1 MNGEKIDDS
10 RDLARKIAELHSNT
24 DVKLS
29 IIRYGEKREV
39 TMKLGTFPNSKK
51 LAALEDDKK
60 PGVTSGQEM
69 KDLGLSLAPAAK
81 VSGAGD
87 EGVVIT
93 DVDPSSD
100 AADKG
105 LKAGDV
111 DPPGRRRDRVGARRR
126 GQSRKDSDGQTAKD
140 KDKVIVLVQVRTGDQ
155 TRFVALSL
163 TRSKA

>member
-1 MNGEKIDDS
+1 MTS

-29 IIRYGEKREV
+29 IIRYGENREV
-39 TMKLGTFPNSKK
+39 TMKLGTFPNNNK
-51 LAALEDDKK
+51 LAALEDDEK
-60 PGVTSGQEM
+60 PGVNSGQEM

-81 VSGAGD
+81 VSGAGN

-111 DPPGRRRDRVGARRR
+111 ILQVA
-126 GQSRKDSDGQTAKD
+126 GQTVSEPADVAKVVKTAMDKAKD
-140 KDKVIVLVQVRTGDQ
+140 KDKVNVLVQVRTSDQ

>member
-1 MNGEKIDDS
+1 M
-10 RDLARKIAELHSNT
+10 HPNT
-24 DVKLS
+24 SVKLS

-39 TMKLGTFPNSKK
+39 DMKLGTFPNSKK
-51 LAALEDDKK
+51 LASLEDDDK
-60 PGVTSGQEM
+60 PDATPGEQM

-81 VSGAGD
+81 VSGAGN

-111 DPPGRRRDRVGARRR
+111 ILQVA
-126 GQSRKDSDGQTAKD
+126 GQTVSEPADVAKVVKTAMDKAKD
-140 KDKVIVLVQVRTGDQ
+140 KDKVNVLVQVRTSDQ